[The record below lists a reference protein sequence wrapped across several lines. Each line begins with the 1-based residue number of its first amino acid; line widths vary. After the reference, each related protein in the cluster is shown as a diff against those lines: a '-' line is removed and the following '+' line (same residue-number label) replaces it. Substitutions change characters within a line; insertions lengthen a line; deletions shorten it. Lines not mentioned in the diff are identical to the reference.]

1 METEVYFKVYN
12 FLLKALIWSMIR
24 IALKSGEFLVANGT
38 FTQRLCIQKLPL
50 IESEI
55 NLGPLFL

>member
-1 METEVYFKVYN
+1 
-12 FLLKALIWSMIR
+12 MIR

-38 FTQRLCIQKLPL
+38 FIQRLCIQKLPL